1 MYLSEVKHAI
11 SASTVEVSRTFFITN
26 KFLLLPGL
34 KLLKEL
40 MIPTFL
46 RRYSS

>member
-1 MYLSEVKHAI
+1 MFLSEATYAVNPSI
-11 SASTVEVSRTFFITN
+11 VELYGNILIN
-26 KFLLLPGL
+26 NIFLLLPGL

-46 RRYSS
+46 RRYGS